1 MGPKIIVE
9 DNGEPWS
16 QKGWKL
22 GQWFCC
28 QNPWYFSVGS
38 AIQHFEIRYSVL

>member
-22 GQWFCC
+22 
-28 QNPWYFSVGS
+28 
-38 AIQHFEIRYSVL
+38 